1 MEKSVL
7 DIICAS
13 LDSFFESERKIGTY
27 IIQHTAE
34 VVDMTVG
41 ELAQACGVSDASVSR
56 FCKKINM
63 KGFHHLKITLAKEIS
78 EKGIE
83 EEEVSNHISVNDIE
97 QSLKNILAN
106 KVTEITQTVSMMD
119 AKQLSEILNKLNIA
133 RTVQFFA
140 VGNTIPVAIDGAFK
154 LNQIGIF
161 TMGDIARCSIGEDT
175 SFYNEDLLY
184 RTFGINAELLIDH
197 AWGYEPCTMKD
208 IKSYEPETK
217 SIGSGQVL
225 SCAYS
230 CEKAKLVLKEMI
242 NELVLDLFEK
252 MVMTDQIVLTVE
264 YDTENLKSNYK
275 GEISTDMYGRKIPK
289 HAHGTRN
296 LEEWS
301 ASGKKIMKA
310 GLSLY
315 DEIVDPVLSIRK
327 LYVTANHIISNTK
340 AEEKKQYQ
348 QISMFDLLQAE
359 NEGQEKVDIK
369 RDDIREKNLQ
379 KAELEI
385 KKRFGKNAIMRGIS
399 LEKGATAKER
409 NDQIG
414 GHKA

>member
-13 LDSFFESERKIGTY
+13 LDSFFESERKIGNY

-119 AKQLSEILNKLNIA
+119 AKQLSEILNKLNMA

-154 LNQIGIF
+154 LNQIGIPAVSG
-161 TMGDIARCSIGEDT
+161 TIWETQIGYTYNMTAEDVVIAISNSGESTAVLRALEAAKSAGATTLSITNSEKSSAAQLSDYHITTATREKLFLDGYCFSRVSSTTVIEILYLFLT
-175 SFYNEDLLY
+175 SM
-184 RTFGINAELLIDH
+184 R
-197 AWGYEPCTMKD
+197 KD
-208 IKSYEPETK
+208 AYK
-217 SIGSGQVL
+217 SIVRHEQ
-225 SCAYS
+225 AI
-230 CEKAKLVLKEMI
+230 AFTKL
-242 NELVLDLFEK
+242 
-252 MVMTDQIVLTVE
+252 
-264 YDTENLKSNYK
+264 
-275 GEISTDMYGRKIPK
+275 
-289 HAHGTRN
+289 
-296 LEEWS
+296 
-301 ASGKKIMKA
+301 
-310 GLSLY
+310 
-315 DEIVDPVLSIRK
+315 
-327 LYVTANHIISNTK
+327 
-340 AEEKKQYQ
+340 
-348 QISMFDLLQAE
+348 
-359 NEGQEKVDIK
+359 
-369 RDDIREKNLQ
+369 
-379 KAELEI
+379 
-385 KKRFGKNAIMRGIS
+385 
-399 LEKGATAKER
+399 
-409 NDQIG
+409 
-414 GHKA
+414 

>member
-63 KGFHHLKITLAKEIS
+63 KGVHHLKITLAKEIS

-119 AKQLSEILNKLNIA
+119 AKQLSEILNKLNMA

-154 LNQIGIF
+154 LNQIGIPAVSG
-161 TMGDIARCSIGEDT
+161 TIWETQIGYTYNMTAEDVVIAISNSGESTAVLRALEAAKSAGATTLSITNSEKSSAAQLSDYHITTATREKLFLDGYCFSRVSATTVIEILYLFLT
-175 SFYNEDLLY
+175 SM
-184 RTFGINAELLIDH
+184 R
-197 AWGYEPCTMKD
+197 KD
-208 IKSYEPETK
+208 AYK
-217 SIGSGQVL
+217 SIVRHEQ
-225 SCAYS
+225 AI
-230 CEKAKLVLKEMI
+230 AFTKL
-242 NELVLDLFEK
+242 
-252 MVMTDQIVLTVE
+252 
-264 YDTENLKSNYK
+264 
-275 GEISTDMYGRKIPK
+275 
-289 HAHGTRN
+289 
-296 LEEWS
+296 
-301 ASGKKIMKA
+301 
-310 GLSLY
+310 
-315 DEIVDPVLSIRK
+315 
-327 LYVTANHIISNTK
+327 
-340 AEEKKQYQ
+340 
-348 QISMFDLLQAE
+348 
-359 NEGQEKVDIK
+359 
-369 RDDIREKNLQ
+369 
-379 KAELEI
+379 
-385 KKRFGKNAIMRGIS
+385 
-399 LEKGATAKER
+399 
-409 NDQIG
+409 
-414 GHKA
+414 

>member
-119 AKQLSEILNKLNIA
+119 AKRLSEILNKLNMA

-154 LNQIGIF
+154 LNQIGIPAVSG
-161 TMGDIARCSIGEDT
+161 TIWETQIGYTYNMTAEDVVIAISNSGESTAVLRALEAAKSAGATTLSITNSEKSSAAQLSDYHITTATREKLFLDGYCFSRVSATTVIEILYLFLT
-175 SFYNEDLLY
+175 SM
-184 RTFGINAELLIDH
+184 R
-197 AWGYEPCTMKD
+197 KD
-208 IKSYEPETK
+208 AYK
-217 SIGSGQVL
+217 SIVRHEQ
-225 SCAYS
+225 AI
-230 CEKAKLVLKEMI
+230 AFTKL
-242 NELVLDLFEK
+242 
-252 MVMTDQIVLTVE
+252 
-264 YDTENLKSNYK
+264 
-275 GEISTDMYGRKIPK
+275 
-289 HAHGTRN
+289 
-296 LEEWS
+296 
-301 ASGKKIMKA
+301 
-310 GLSLY
+310 
-315 DEIVDPVLSIRK
+315 
-327 LYVTANHIISNTK
+327 
-340 AEEKKQYQ
+340 
-348 QISMFDLLQAE
+348 
-359 NEGQEKVDIK
+359 
-369 RDDIREKNLQ
+369 
-379 KAELEI
+379 
-385 KKRFGKNAIMRGIS
+385 
-399 LEKGATAKER
+399 
-409 NDQIG
+409 
-414 GHKA
+414 

>member
-63 KGFHHLKITLAKEIS
+63 KGFHHLKITMAKEIS

-119 AKQLSEILNKLNIA
+119 AKQLSEILNKLNMA

-154 LNQIGIF
+154 LNQIGIPAVSG
-161 TMGDIARCSIGEDT
+161 TIWETQIGYTYNMTAEDVVIAISNSGESTAVLRALEAAKSAGATTLSITNSEKSSAAQLSDYHITTATREKLFLDGYCFSRVSATTVIEILYLFLT
-175 SFYNEDLLY
+175 SM
-184 RTFGINAELLIDH
+184 R
-197 AWGYEPCTMKD
+197 KD
-208 IKSYEPETK
+208 AYK
-217 SIGSGQVL
+217 SIVRHEQ
-225 SCAYS
+225 AI
-230 CEKAKLVLKEMI
+230 AFTKL
-242 NELVLDLFEK
+242 
-252 MVMTDQIVLTVE
+252 
-264 YDTENLKSNYK
+264 
-275 GEISTDMYGRKIPK
+275 
-289 HAHGTRN
+289 
-296 LEEWS
+296 
-301 ASGKKIMKA
+301 
-310 GLSLY
+310 
-315 DEIVDPVLSIRK
+315 
-327 LYVTANHIISNTK
+327 
-340 AEEKKQYQ
+340 
-348 QISMFDLLQAE
+348 
-359 NEGQEKVDIK
+359 
-369 RDDIREKNLQ
+369 
-379 KAELEI
+379 
-385 KKRFGKNAIMRGIS
+385 
-399 LEKGATAKER
+399 
-409 NDQIG
+409 
-414 GHKA
+414 

>member
-97 QSLKNILAN
+97 HSLKNILAN

-119 AKQLSEILNKLNIA
+119 AKQLSEILNKLNMA

-154 LNQIGIF
+154 LNQIGIPAVSG
-161 TMGDIARCSIGEDT
+161 TIWETQIGYTYNMTEEDVVIAISNSGESTAVLRALEAAKSAGATTLSITNSEKSSAAQLSDYHITTATREKLFLDGYCFSRVSATTVIEILYLFLT
-175 SFYNEDLLY
+175 SM
-184 RTFGINAELLIDH
+184 R
-197 AWGYEPCTMKD
+197 KD
-208 IKSYEPETK
+208 AYK
-217 SIGSGQVL
+217 SIVRHEQ
-225 SCAYS
+225 AI
-230 CEKAKLVLKEMI
+230 AFTKL
-242 NELVLDLFEK
+242 
-252 MVMTDQIVLTVE
+252 
-264 YDTENLKSNYK
+264 
-275 GEISTDMYGRKIPK
+275 
-289 HAHGTRN
+289 
-296 LEEWS
+296 
-301 ASGKKIMKA
+301 
-310 GLSLY
+310 
-315 DEIVDPVLSIRK
+315 
-327 LYVTANHIISNTK
+327 
-340 AEEKKQYQ
+340 
-348 QISMFDLLQAE
+348 
-359 NEGQEKVDIK
+359 
-369 RDDIREKNLQ
+369 
-379 KAELEI
+379 
-385 KKRFGKNAIMRGIS
+385 
-399 LEKGATAKER
+399 
-409 NDQIG
+409 
-414 GHKA
+414 

>member
-154 LNQIGIF
+154 LNQIGIPAVSG
-161 TMGDIARCSIGEDT
+161 TIWETQIGYTYNMTAEDVVIAISNSGEATAVLRALEAAKSAGATTLSITNSEKSSAAQLSDYHITTATREKLFLDGYCFSRVSATTVIEILYLFLT
-175 SFYNEDLLY
+175 SM
-184 RTFGINAELLIDH
+184 R
-197 AWGYEPCTMKD
+197 KD
-208 IKSYEPETK
+208 AYK
-217 SIGSGQVL
+217 SIVRHEQ
-225 SCAYS
+225 AI
-230 CEKAKLVLKEMI
+230 AFTKL
-242 NELVLDLFEK
+242 
-252 MVMTDQIVLTVE
+252 
-264 YDTENLKSNYK
+264 
-275 GEISTDMYGRKIPK
+275 
-289 HAHGTRN
+289 
-296 LEEWS
+296 
-301 ASGKKIMKA
+301 
-310 GLSLY
+310 
-315 DEIVDPVLSIRK
+315 
-327 LYVTANHIISNTK
+327 
-340 AEEKKQYQ
+340 
-348 QISMFDLLQAE
+348 
-359 NEGQEKVDIK
+359 
-369 RDDIREKNLQ
+369 
-379 KAELEI
+379 
-385 KKRFGKNAIMRGIS
+385 
-399 LEKGATAKER
+399 
-409 NDQIG
+409 
-414 GHKA
+414 

>member
-97 QSLKNILAN
+97 RSLKNILAN

-119 AKQLSEILNKLNIA
+119 AKQLSEILNKLNMA

-154 LNQIGIF
+154 LNQIGIPAVSG
-161 TMGDIARCSIGEDT
+161 TIWETQIGYTYNMTAEDVVIAISNSGESTAVLRALEAAKSAGATTLSITNSEKSSAAQLSDYHITTATREKLFLDGYCFSRVSATTVIEILYLFLT
-175 SFYNEDLLY
+175 SM
-184 RTFGINAELLIDH
+184 R
-197 AWGYEPCTMKD
+197 KD
-208 IKSYEPETK
+208 AYK
-217 SIGSGQVL
+217 SIVRHEQ
-225 SCAYS
+225 AI
-230 CEKAKLVLKEMI
+230 AFTKL
-242 NELVLDLFEK
+242 
-252 MVMTDQIVLTVE
+252 
-264 YDTENLKSNYK
+264 
-275 GEISTDMYGRKIPK
+275 
-289 HAHGTRN
+289 
-296 LEEWS
+296 
-301 ASGKKIMKA
+301 
-310 GLSLY
+310 
-315 DEIVDPVLSIRK
+315 
-327 LYVTANHIISNTK
+327 
-340 AEEKKQYQ
+340 
-348 QISMFDLLQAE
+348 
-359 NEGQEKVDIK
+359 
-369 RDDIREKNLQ
+369 
-379 KAELEI
+379 
-385 KKRFGKNAIMRGIS
+385 
-399 LEKGATAKER
+399 
-409 NDQIG
+409 
-414 GHKA
+414 

>member
-119 AKQLSEILNKLNIA
+119 AKQLSEILNKLNMA

-154 LNQIGIF
+154 LNQIGIPAVSG
-161 TMGDIARCSIGEDT
+161 TIWETQIGYTYNMTAEDVVIAISNSGESTAVLRALEAAKSAGATTLSITNSEKSSAAQLSDYHITTATREKLFLDGYCFSRVSATTVIEILYFFLT
-175 SFYNEDLLY
+175 SM
-184 RTFGINAELLIDH
+184 R
-197 AWGYEPCTMKD
+197 KD
-208 IKSYEPETK
+208 AYK
-217 SIGSGQVL
+217 SIVRHEQ
-225 SCAYS
+225 AI
-230 CEKAKLVLKEMI
+230 AFTKL
-242 NELVLDLFEK
+242 
-252 MVMTDQIVLTVE
+252 
-264 YDTENLKSNYK
+264 
-275 GEISTDMYGRKIPK
+275 
-289 HAHGTRN
+289 
-296 LEEWS
+296 
-301 ASGKKIMKA
+301 
-310 GLSLY
+310 
-315 DEIVDPVLSIRK
+315 
-327 LYVTANHIISNTK
+327 
-340 AEEKKQYQ
+340 
-348 QISMFDLLQAE
+348 
-359 NEGQEKVDIK
+359 
-369 RDDIREKNLQ
+369 
-379 KAELEI
+379 
-385 KKRFGKNAIMRGIS
+385 
-399 LEKGATAKER
+399 
-409 NDQIG
+409 
-414 GHKA
+414 

>member
-119 AKQLSEILNKLNIA
+119 AKQLSEILNKLNLA

-154 LNQIGIF
+154 LNQIGIPAVSG
-161 TMGDIARCSIGEDT
+161 TIWETQIGYTYNMTAEDVVIAISNSGESTAVLRALEAAKSAGATTLSITNSEKSSAAQLSDYHITTATREKLFLDGYCFSRVSATTVIEILYLFLT
-175 SFYNEDLLY
+175 SM
-184 RTFGINAELLIDH
+184 R
-197 AWGYEPCTMKD
+197 KD
-208 IKSYEPETK
+208 AYK
-217 SIGSGQVL
+217 SIVRHEQ
-225 SCAYS
+225 AI
-230 CEKAKLVLKEMI
+230 AFTKL
-242 NELVLDLFEK
+242 
-252 MVMTDQIVLTVE
+252 
-264 YDTENLKSNYK
+264 
-275 GEISTDMYGRKIPK
+275 
-289 HAHGTRN
+289 
-296 LEEWS
+296 
-301 ASGKKIMKA
+301 
-310 GLSLY
+310 
-315 DEIVDPVLSIRK
+315 
-327 LYVTANHIISNTK
+327 
-340 AEEKKQYQ
+340 
-348 QISMFDLLQAE
+348 
-359 NEGQEKVDIK
+359 
-369 RDDIREKNLQ
+369 
-379 KAELEI
+379 
-385 KKRFGKNAIMRGIS
+385 
-399 LEKGATAKER
+399 
-409 NDQIG
+409 
-414 GHKA
+414 

>member
-154 LNQIGIF
+154 LNQIGIPAVSG
-161 TMGDIARCSIGEDT
+161 TIWETQIGYTYNMTAEDVVIAISNSGESTAVLRALEAAKSAGATTLSITNSEKSSAAQLGDYHITTATREKLFLDGYCFSRVSATTVIEILYLFLT
-175 SFYNEDLLY
+175 SM
-184 RTFGINAELLIDH
+184 R
-197 AWGYEPCTMKD
+197 KD
-208 IKSYEPETK
+208 AYK
-217 SIGSGQVL
+217 SIVRHEQ
-225 SCAYS
+225 AI
-230 CEKAKLVLKEMI
+230 AFTKL
-242 NELVLDLFEK
+242 
-252 MVMTDQIVLTVE
+252 
-264 YDTENLKSNYK
+264 
-275 GEISTDMYGRKIPK
+275 
-289 HAHGTRN
+289 
-296 LEEWS
+296 
-301 ASGKKIMKA
+301 
-310 GLSLY
+310 
-315 DEIVDPVLSIRK
+315 
-327 LYVTANHIISNTK
+327 
-340 AEEKKQYQ
+340 
-348 QISMFDLLQAE
+348 
-359 NEGQEKVDIK
+359 
-369 RDDIREKNLQ
+369 
-379 KAELEI
+379 
-385 KKRFGKNAIMRGIS
+385 
-399 LEKGATAKER
+399 
-409 NDQIG
+409 
-414 GHKA
+414 

>member
-1 MEKSVL
+1 MEKLVL

-119 AKQLSEILNKLNIA
+119 AKQLSEILNKLNMA

-154 LNQIGIF
+154 LNQIGIPAVSG
-161 TMGDIARCSIGEDT
+161 TIWETQIGYTYNMTAEDVVIAISNSGESTAVLRALEAAKSAGATTLSITNSEKSSAAQLSDYHITTATREKLFLDGYCFSRVSATTVIEILYLFLT
-175 SFYNEDLLY
+175 SM
-184 RTFGINAELLIDH
+184 R
-197 AWGYEPCTMKD
+197 KD
-208 IKSYEPETK
+208 AYK
-217 SIGSGQVL
+217 SIVRHEQ
-225 SCAYS
+225 AI
-230 CEKAKLVLKEMI
+230 AFTKL
-242 NELVLDLFEK
+242 
-252 MVMTDQIVLTVE
+252 
-264 YDTENLKSNYK
+264 
-275 GEISTDMYGRKIPK
+275 
-289 HAHGTRN
+289 
-296 LEEWS
+296 
-301 ASGKKIMKA
+301 
-310 GLSLY
+310 
-315 DEIVDPVLSIRK
+315 
-327 LYVTANHIISNTK
+327 
-340 AEEKKQYQ
+340 
-348 QISMFDLLQAE
+348 
-359 NEGQEKVDIK
+359 
-369 RDDIREKNLQ
+369 
-379 KAELEI
+379 
-385 KKRFGKNAIMRGIS
+385 
-399 LEKGATAKER
+399 
-409 NDQIG
+409 
-414 GHKA
+414 

>member
-13 LDSFFESERKIGTY
+13 LDSFFESEQKIGTY

-119 AKQLSEILNKLNIA
+119 AKQLSEILNKLNMA

-154 LNQIGIF
+154 LNQIGIPAVSG
-161 TMGDIARCSIGEDT
+161 TIWETQIGYTYNMTAEDVVIAISNSGESTAVLRALEAAKSAGATTLSITNSEKSSAAQLSDYHITTATREKLFLDGYCFSRVSATTVIEILYLFLT
-175 SFYNEDLLY
+175 SM
-184 RTFGINAELLIDH
+184 R
-197 AWGYEPCTMKD
+197 KD
-208 IKSYEPETK
+208 AYK
-217 SIGSGQVL
+217 SIVRHEQ
-225 SCAYS
+225 AI
-230 CEKAKLVLKEMI
+230 AFTKL
-242 NELVLDLFEK
+242 
-252 MVMTDQIVLTVE
+252 
-264 YDTENLKSNYK
+264 
-275 GEISTDMYGRKIPK
+275 
-289 HAHGTRN
+289 
-296 LEEWS
+296 
-301 ASGKKIMKA
+301 
-310 GLSLY
+310 
-315 DEIVDPVLSIRK
+315 
-327 LYVTANHIISNTK
+327 
-340 AEEKKQYQ
+340 
-348 QISMFDLLQAE
+348 
-359 NEGQEKVDIK
+359 
-369 RDDIREKNLQ
+369 
-379 KAELEI
+379 
-385 KKRFGKNAIMRGIS
+385 
-399 LEKGATAKER
+399 
-409 NDQIG
+409 
-414 GHKA
+414 

>member
-119 AKQLSEILNKLNIA
+119 AKQLSEILNKLNMA

-154 LNQIGIF
+154 LNQIGIPAVPG
-161 TMGDIARCSIGEDT
+161 TIWETQIGYTYNMTAEDVVIAISNSGESTAVLRALEAAKSAGATTLSITNSEKSSAAQLSDYHITTATREKLFLDGYCFSRVSATTVIEILYLFLT
-175 SFYNEDLLY
+175 SM
-184 RTFGINAELLIDH
+184 R
-197 AWGYEPCTMKD
+197 KD
-208 IKSYEPETK
+208 AYK
-217 SIGSGQVL
+217 SIVRHEQ
-225 SCAYS
+225 AI
-230 CEKAKLVLKEMI
+230 AFTKL
-242 NELVLDLFEK
+242 
-252 MVMTDQIVLTVE
+252 
-264 YDTENLKSNYK
+264 
-275 GEISTDMYGRKIPK
+275 
-289 HAHGTRN
+289 
-296 LEEWS
+296 
-301 ASGKKIMKA
+301 
-310 GLSLY
+310 
-315 DEIVDPVLSIRK
+315 
-327 LYVTANHIISNTK
+327 
-340 AEEKKQYQ
+340 
-348 QISMFDLLQAE
+348 
-359 NEGQEKVDIK
+359 
-369 RDDIREKNLQ
+369 
-379 KAELEI
+379 
-385 KKRFGKNAIMRGIS
+385 
-399 LEKGATAKER
+399 
-409 NDQIG
+409 
-414 GHKA
+414 

>member
-119 AKQLSEILNKLNIA
+119 AKQLSEILNKLNMA

-154 LNQIGIF
+154 LNQIGIPAVSG
-161 TMGDIARCSIGEDT
+161 TIWETQIGYTYNMTAEDVVISNSGESTAVLRALEAAKSAGATTLSITNSEKSSAAQLSDYHITTATREKLFLDGYCFSRVSATTVIEILYLFLT
-175 SFYNEDLLY
+175 SM
-184 RTFGINAELLIDH
+184 R
-197 AWGYEPCTMKD
+197 KD
-208 IKSYEPETK
+208 AYK
-217 SIGSGQVL
+217 SIVRHEQ
-225 SCAYS
+225 AI
-230 CEKAKLVLKEMI
+230 AFTKL
-242 NELVLDLFEK
+242 
-252 MVMTDQIVLTVE
+252 
-264 YDTENLKSNYK
+264 
-275 GEISTDMYGRKIPK
+275 
-289 HAHGTRN
+289 
-296 LEEWS
+296 
-301 ASGKKIMKA
+301 
-310 GLSLY
+310 
-315 DEIVDPVLSIRK
+315 
-327 LYVTANHIISNTK
+327 
-340 AEEKKQYQ
+340 
-348 QISMFDLLQAE
+348 
-359 NEGQEKVDIK
+359 
-369 RDDIREKNLQ
+369 
-379 KAELEI
+379 
-385 KKRFGKNAIMRGIS
+385 
-399 LEKGATAKER
+399 
-409 NDQIG
+409 
-414 GHKA
+414 

>member
-119 AKQLSEILNKLNIA
+119 AKQLSEILNKLNMA

-154 LNQIGIF
+154 LNQIGIPAVSG
-161 TMGDIARCSIGEDT
+161 TIWETQIGYTYNMTAEDVVIAISNSGESTAVLRALEAAKSAGATTLSITNSEKSSAAQLSDYHITTATREKLFLDGYCFSRGSATTVIEILYLFLT
-175 SFYNEDLLY
+175 SM
-184 RTFGINAELLIDH
+184 R
-197 AWGYEPCTMKD
+197 KD
-208 IKSYEPETK
+208 AYK
-217 SIGSGQVL
+217 SIVRHEQ
-225 SCAYS
+225 AI
-230 CEKAKLVLKEMI
+230 AFTKL
-242 NELVLDLFEK
+242 
-252 MVMTDQIVLTVE
+252 
-264 YDTENLKSNYK
+264 
-275 GEISTDMYGRKIPK
+275 
-289 HAHGTRN
+289 
-296 LEEWS
+296 
-301 ASGKKIMKA
+301 
-310 GLSLY
+310 
-315 DEIVDPVLSIRK
+315 
-327 LYVTANHIISNTK
+327 
-340 AEEKKQYQ
+340 
-348 QISMFDLLQAE
+348 
-359 NEGQEKVDIK
+359 
-369 RDDIREKNLQ
+369 
-379 KAELEI
+379 
-385 KKRFGKNAIMRGIS
+385 
-399 LEKGATAKER
+399 
-409 NDQIG
+409 
-414 GHKA
+414 

>member
-1 MEKSVL
+1 M
-7 DIICAS
+7 DIVAKHTMPDQNGVRIAS
-13 LDSFFESERKIGTY
+13 LDEHSYREQLWDHQPLTDFWR
-27 IIQHTAE
+27 
-34 VVDMTVG
+34 VG
-41 ELAQACGVSDASVSR
+41 
-56 FCKKINM
+56 
-63 KGFHHLKITLAKEIS
+63 KGYQK
-78 EKGIE
+78 
-83 EEEVSNHISVNDIE
+83 
-97 QSLKNILAN
+97 
-106 KVTEITQTVSMMD
+106 
-119 AKQLSEILNKLNIA
+119 
-133 RTVQFFA
+133 
-140 VGNTIPVAIDGAFK
+140 K

>member
-119 AKQLSEILNKLNIA
+119 AKQLSEILNKLNMA

-154 LNQIGIF
+154 LNQIGIPAVSG
-161 TMGDIARCSIGEDT
+161 TIWETQIGYTYNMTAEDVVIAISNSGESTAVLRALDAAKSAGATTLSITNSEKSSAAQLSDYHITTATREKLFLDGYCFSRVSATTVIEILYLFLT
-175 SFYNEDLLY
+175 SM
-184 RTFGINAELLIDH
+184 R
-197 AWGYEPCTMKD
+197 KD
-208 IKSYEPETK
+208 AYK
-217 SIGSGQVL
+217 SIVRHEQ
-225 SCAYS
+225 AI
-230 CEKAKLVLKEMI
+230 AFTKL
-242 NELVLDLFEK
+242 
-252 MVMTDQIVLTVE
+252 
-264 YDTENLKSNYK
+264 
-275 GEISTDMYGRKIPK
+275 
-289 HAHGTRN
+289 
-296 LEEWS
+296 
-301 ASGKKIMKA
+301 
-310 GLSLY
+310 
-315 DEIVDPVLSIRK
+315 
-327 LYVTANHIISNTK
+327 
-340 AEEKKQYQ
+340 
-348 QISMFDLLQAE
+348 
-359 NEGQEKVDIK
+359 
-369 RDDIREKNLQ
+369 
-379 KAELEI
+379 
-385 KKRFGKNAIMRGIS
+385 
-399 LEKGATAKER
+399 
-409 NDQIG
+409 
-414 GHKA
+414 

>member
-106 KVTEITQTVSMMD
+106 KVTEITQSVSMMD

-154 LNQIGIF
+154 LNQIGIPAVSG
-161 TMGDIARCSIGEDT
+161 TIWETQIGYTYNMTAEDVVIAISNSGESTAVLRALEAAKSAGATTLSITNSEKSSAAQLSDYHITTATREKLFLDGYCFSRVSATTVIEILYLFLT
-175 SFYNEDLLY
+175 SM
-184 RTFGINAELLIDH
+184 R
-197 AWGYEPCTMKD
+197 KD
-208 IKSYEPETK
+208 AYK
-217 SIGSGQVL
+217 SIVRHEQ
-225 SCAYS
+225 AI
-230 CEKAKLVLKEMI
+230 AFTKL
-242 NELVLDLFEK
+242 
-252 MVMTDQIVLTVE
+252 
-264 YDTENLKSNYK
+264 
-275 GEISTDMYGRKIPK
+275 
-289 HAHGTRN
+289 
-296 LEEWS
+296 
-301 ASGKKIMKA
+301 
-310 GLSLY
+310 
-315 DEIVDPVLSIRK
+315 
-327 LYVTANHIISNTK
+327 
-340 AEEKKQYQ
+340 
-348 QISMFDLLQAE
+348 
-359 NEGQEKVDIK
+359 
-369 RDDIREKNLQ
+369 
-379 KAELEI
+379 
-385 KKRFGKNAIMRGIS
+385 
-399 LEKGATAKER
+399 
-409 NDQIG
+409 
-414 GHKA
+414 

>member
-119 AKQLSEILNKLNIA
+119 AKQLSEILNKLNMA

-154 LNQIGIF
+154 LNQIGIPAVSG
-161 TMGDIARCSIGEDT
+161 TIWETQIGYTYNMTAEDVVIAISNSGESTAVLRALEAAKSAGATTLSITNSEKSSAAQLSDYHITTATREKLFLDGYCFSRVSATNVIEILYLFLT
-175 SFYNEDLLY
+175 SM
-184 RTFGINAELLIDH
+184 R
-197 AWGYEPCTMKD
+197 KD
-208 IKSYEPETK
+208 AYK
-217 SIGSGQVL
+217 SIVRHEQ
-225 SCAYS
+225 AI
-230 CEKAKLVLKEMI
+230 AFTKL
-242 NELVLDLFEK
+242 
-252 MVMTDQIVLTVE
+252 
-264 YDTENLKSNYK
+264 
-275 GEISTDMYGRKIPK
+275 
-289 HAHGTRN
+289 
-296 LEEWS
+296 
-301 ASGKKIMKA
+301 
-310 GLSLY
+310 
-315 DEIVDPVLSIRK
+315 
-327 LYVTANHIISNTK
+327 
-340 AEEKKQYQ
+340 
-348 QISMFDLLQAE
+348 
-359 NEGQEKVDIK
+359 
-369 RDDIREKNLQ
+369 
-379 KAELEI
+379 
-385 KKRFGKNAIMRGIS
+385 
-399 LEKGATAKER
+399 
-409 NDQIG
+409 
-414 GHKA
+414 

>member
-119 AKQLSEILNKLNIA
+119 AKQLSEILNKLNMA

-154 LNQIGIF
+154 LNQIGIPAVSG
-161 TMGDIARCSIGEDT
+161 TI
-175 SFYNEDLLY
+175 
-184 RTFGINAELLIDH
+184 
-197 AWGYEPCTMKD
+197 W
-208 IKSYEPETK
+208 ET
-217 SIGSGQVL
+217 
-225 SCAYS
+225 
-230 CEKAKLVLKEMI
+230 
-242 NELVLDLFEK
+242 
-252 MVMTDQIVLTVE
+252 
-264 YDTENLKSNYK
+264 
-275 GEISTDMYGRKIPK
+275 
-289 HAHGTRN
+289 
-296 LEEWS
+296 
-301 ASGKKIMKA
+301 
-310 GLSLY
+310 
-315 DEIVDPVLSIRK
+315 
-327 LYVTANHIISNTK
+327 
-340 AEEKKQYQ
+340 
-348 QISMFDLLQAE
+348 
-359 NEGQEKVDIK
+359 
-369 RDDIREKNLQ
+369 
-379 KAELEI
+379 
-385 KKRFGKNAIMRGIS
+385 
-399 LEKGATAKER
+399 
-409 NDQIG
+409 QIG
-414 GHKA
+414 YTYNSRGCCDCDFKLRGVNSGASSVRGSKECGGNNAFHNEQREVQRSAA

>member
-119 AKQLSEILNKLNIA
+119 AKQLSEILNKLNMA

-154 LNQIGIF
+154 LNQIGIPAVSG
-161 TMGDIARCSIGEDT
+161 TIWETQIGYTYNMTAEDVVIAISNSGESTAVLRALEAAKSAGATTLSITNSEKSSAAQLSDYHITTATREKLFLDGYCFSRVSATTVIEILYLFLTSMRKDAYKSKSR
-175 SFYNEDLLY
+175 SFY
-184 RTFGINAELLIDH
+184 
-197 AWGYEPCTMKD
+197 
-208 IKSYEPETK
+208 KS
-217 SIGSGQVL
+217 
-225 SCAYS
+225 
-230 CEKAKLVLKEMI
+230 
-242 NELVLDLFEK
+242 
-252 MVMTDQIVLTVE
+252 
-264 YDTENLKSNYK
+264 
-275 GEISTDMYGRKIPK
+275 
-289 HAHGTRN
+289 
-296 LEEWS
+296 
-301 ASGKKIMKA
+301 
-310 GLSLY
+310 
-315 DEIVDPVLSIRK
+315 
-327 LYVTANHIISNTK
+327 
-340 AEEKKQYQ
+340 
-348 QISMFDLLQAE
+348 
-359 NEGQEKVDIK
+359 
-369 RDDIREKNLQ
+369 
-379 KAELEI
+379 
-385 KKRFGKNAIMRGIS
+385 
-399 LEKGATAKER
+399 
-409 NDQIG
+409 
-414 GHKA
+414 

>member
-27 IIQHTAE
+27 IIQHTTE

-119 AKQLSEILNKLNIA
+119 AKQLSEILNKLNMA

-154 LNQIGIF
+154 LNQIGIPAVSG
-161 TMGDIARCSIGEDT
+161 TIWETQIGYTYNMTAEDVVIAISNSGESTAVLRALEAAKSAGATTLSITNSEKSSAAQLSDYHITTATREKLFLDGYCFSRVSATTVIEILYLFLT
-175 SFYNEDLLY
+175 SM
-184 RTFGINAELLIDH
+184 R
-197 AWGYEPCTMKD
+197 KD
-208 IKSYEPETK
+208 AYK
-217 SIGSGQVL
+217 SIVRHEQ
-225 SCAYS
+225 AI
-230 CEKAKLVLKEMI
+230 AFTKL
-242 NELVLDLFEK
+242 
-252 MVMTDQIVLTVE
+252 
-264 YDTENLKSNYK
+264 
-275 GEISTDMYGRKIPK
+275 
-289 HAHGTRN
+289 
-296 LEEWS
+296 
-301 ASGKKIMKA
+301 
-310 GLSLY
+310 
-315 DEIVDPVLSIRK
+315 
-327 LYVTANHIISNTK
+327 
-340 AEEKKQYQ
+340 
-348 QISMFDLLQAE
+348 
-359 NEGQEKVDIK
+359 
-369 RDDIREKNLQ
+369 
-379 KAELEI
+379 
-385 KKRFGKNAIMRGIS
+385 
-399 LEKGATAKER
+399 
-409 NDQIG
+409 
-414 GHKA
+414 

>member
-119 AKQLSEILNKLNIA
+119 AKQLSEILNKLNMA

-154 LNQIGIF
+154 LNQIGIPEVSGNIWE
-161 TMGDIARCSIGEDT
+161 TQIGYTYNMTAEDVVIAISNSGESTAVLRALEAAKSAGATTLSITNSEKSSAAQLSDYHITTATREKLFLDGYCFSRVSATTVIEILYLFLT
-175 SFYNEDLLY
+175 SM
-184 RTFGINAELLIDH
+184 R
-197 AWGYEPCTMKD
+197 KD
-208 IKSYEPETK
+208 AYK
-217 SIGSGQVL
+217 SIVRHEQ
-225 SCAYS
+225 AI
-230 CEKAKLVLKEMI
+230 AFTKL
-242 NELVLDLFEK
+242 
-252 MVMTDQIVLTVE
+252 
-264 YDTENLKSNYK
+264 
-275 GEISTDMYGRKIPK
+275 
-289 HAHGTRN
+289 
-296 LEEWS
+296 
-301 ASGKKIMKA
+301 
-310 GLSLY
+310 
-315 DEIVDPVLSIRK
+315 
-327 LYVTANHIISNTK
+327 
-340 AEEKKQYQ
+340 
-348 QISMFDLLQAE
+348 
-359 NEGQEKVDIK
+359 
-369 RDDIREKNLQ
+369 
-379 KAELEI
+379 
-385 KKRFGKNAIMRGIS
+385 
-399 LEKGATAKER
+399 
-409 NDQIG
+409 
-414 GHKA
+414 

>member
-154 LNQIGIF
+154 LNQIGIPAVSG
-161 TMGDIARCSIGEDT
+161 TIWETQIGYTYNMTAEDVVIAISNSGESTAVLRALEAAKSAGATTLSITNSE
-175 SFYNEDLLY
+175 
-184 RTFGINAELLIDH
+184 
-197 AWGYEPCTMKD
+197 
-208 IKSYEPETK
+208 KS
-217 SIGSGQVL
+217 SAAQL
-225 SCAYS
+225 SDYHITTATR
-230 CEKAKLVLKEMI
+230 EKLVLDGYCFSRVSATTVIEI
-242 NELVLDLFEK
+242 LYLFLTSMRK
-252 MVMTDQIVLTVE
+252 DAYKSIVRHEQAIAFT
-264 YDTENLKSNYK
+264 
-275 GEISTDMYGRKIPK
+275 
-289 HAHGTRN
+289 
-296 LEEWS
+296 
-301 ASGKKIMKA
+301 
-310 GLSLY
+310 
-315 DEIVDPVLSIRK
+315 K
-327 LYVTANHIISNTK
+327 L
-340 AEEKKQYQ
+340 
-348 QISMFDLLQAE
+348 
-359 NEGQEKVDIK
+359 
-369 RDDIREKNLQ
+369 
-379 KAELEI
+379 
-385 KKRFGKNAIMRGIS
+385 
-399 LEKGATAKER
+399 
-409 NDQIG
+409 
-414 GHKA
+414 

>member
-41 ELAQACGVSDASVSR
+41 ELVQACGVSDASVSR

-119 AKQLSEILNKLNIA
+119 AKQLSEILNKLNMA

-154 LNQIGIF
+154 LNQIGIPAVSG
-161 TMGDIARCSIGEDT
+161 TIWETQIGYTYNMTAEDVVIAISNSGESTAVLRALEAAKSAGATTLSITNSEKSSAAQLSDYHITTATREKLFLDGYCFSRVSATTVIEILYLFLT
-175 SFYNEDLLY
+175 SM
-184 RTFGINAELLIDH
+184 R
-197 AWGYEPCTMKD
+197 KD
-208 IKSYEPETK
+208 AYK
-217 SIGSGQVL
+217 SIVRHEQ
-225 SCAYS
+225 AI
-230 CEKAKLVLKEMI
+230 AFTKL
-242 NELVLDLFEK
+242 
-252 MVMTDQIVLTVE
+252 
-264 YDTENLKSNYK
+264 
-275 GEISTDMYGRKIPK
+275 
-289 HAHGTRN
+289 
-296 LEEWS
+296 
-301 ASGKKIMKA
+301 
-310 GLSLY
+310 
-315 DEIVDPVLSIRK
+315 
-327 LYVTANHIISNTK
+327 
-340 AEEKKQYQ
+340 
-348 QISMFDLLQAE
+348 
-359 NEGQEKVDIK
+359 
-369 RDDIREKNLQ
+369 
-379 KAELEI
+379 
-385 KKRFGKNAIMRGIS
+385 
-399 LEKGATAKER
+399 
-409 NDQIG
+409 
-414 GHKA
+414 